1 MRVLLVDESL
11 ELLAPT
17 ERALTLYGAELTFA
31 YSRQTSI
38 DAFRGVAPY
47 DLILVNL
54 TDNLIK
60 WDLPQTIRQFG
71 HEAVT
76 VVFHAPNMSTGIEG
90 FAGIP
95 RCEKVARPPEVCD
108 FDTLIPR
115 IATKV
120 LTSHGSPLTS
130 PPDSSRRISLPE
142 PIVGKSKKMLEV
154 FSLIEKVAAGNANV
168 CIFGESGTG
177 KELIARA
184 IHYNSPRRDRP
195 LITFDC

>member
-38 DAFRGVAPY
+38 DAFTGATPH

-76 VVFHAPNMSTGIEG
+76 IVFYTPNMNGGIER

-95 RCEKVARPPEVCD
+95 RCEKVARPPEVSD
-108 FDTLIPR
+108 F
-115 IATKV
+115 
-120 LTSHGSPLTS
+120 
-130 PPDSSRRISLPE
+130 
-142 PIVGKSKKMLEV
+142 
-154 FSLIEKVAAGNANV
+154 
-168 CIFGESGTG
+168 
-177 KELIARA
+177 
-184 IHYNSPRRDRP
+184 
-195 LITFDC
+195 